1 MVLVVSVLPARWLTP
16 WTGRLGELV
25 GLPLVPLGDG
35 MTAVRIWL
43 EGEPPGTVDSVE
55 ADQLWKEVA
64 YFRRELSAAREK
76 IRSLR
81 AQLAAV
87 QQFEDLLT
95 DEGLRPR
102 TVIARTVRTTPTRS
116 GEHLVVVNKGRGFG
130 VTPGAIAI
138 HNEDILVGYVLEG
151 VGSTTA
157 TIRPLPSVETGR
169 IRGIIASDDDSNP
182 VQVMLAP
189 EGDGWTSAIPTAMKQ
204 RVTVGSMVR
213 LSDDRW
219 RWAQGYRIG
228 RVAGIEPLES
238 NPTLQTLTIEPLA
251 DPQEVRS
258 LLLICDPPEGAG

>member
-1 MVLVVSVLPARWLTP
+1 MLLVVSVLPARWLTP

-35 MTAVRIWL
+35 MTAVRVWL
-43 EGEPPGTVDSVE
+43 ESEPREIVDSRE

-64 YFRRELSAAREK
+64 YFRRELSAAREQ

-81 AQLAAV
+81 DQLAAV
-87 QQFEDLLT
+87 QQFDDLVA
-95 DEGLRPR
+95 DDGRRPR
-102 TVIARTVRTTPTRS
+102 AVVARTVRTTPTRS

-130 VTPGAIAI
+130 VTPGAVAI
-138 HNEDILVGYVLEG
+138 YNEDILVGYVLDG

-157 TIRPLPSVETGR
+157 TIRPLHSVETGR
-169 IRGIIASDDDSNP
+169 IRGIVTSNDETRP

-189 EGDGWTSAIPTAMKQ
+189 KGGGWTTAIPTAMKNQ
-204 RVTVGSMVR
+204 VTVGSMVR
-213 LSDDRW
+213 LADDRW

-228 RVAGIEPLES
+228 RVIEIEPLES
-238 NPTLQTLTIEPLA
+238 NPTLQTLTVEPLA

-258 LLLICDPPEGAG
+258 LLLVCDPKEDA